1 MKPGPLPPPT
11 TPRYTRRRLLALALY
26 AACAPVA
33 LAQSIAKRR
42 RVAYFNVL
50 PPAAPAAVTALARF
64 REGMQAQGF
73 SAGVDYE
80 IDYAWEES
88 IDRVSARMRSV
99 IGGRPEL
106 VVAITTPV
114 ALAAAKATREMP
126 IVFGTV
132 SDPVASGLVQSLARP
147 GGNVTG
153 VANVLPA
160 LSGKLVELAR
170 EILPGARRIAVLW
183 NPDNPAKA
191 LELHELEAHA
201 QRAGIACLHF
211 PARSAAEIEAALT
224 SLDPT
229 KAGALVVLSETLT
242 HFNRERIA
250 RLALAARMPTL
261 FNYVPHVEAGGL
273 AAYSP
278 DYDLQAMRLGEL
290 AGRILAG
297 ASPATL
303 PVEQPNRFLLTVNL
317 RTARALGLELSPA
330 VLLRADKVIE

>member
-11 TPRYTRRRLLALALY
+11 TPRCARRRLLALALC
-26 AACAPVA
+26 AVCAPVA
-33 LAQSIAKRR
+33 FAQPTAKRR
-42 RVAYFNVL
+42 RIAFFNVL
-50 PPAAPAAVTALARF
+50 PPEAPGAVTAVARF
-64 REGMQAQGF
+64 REGMQTQGF
-73 SAGVDYE
+73 SRGAAYE
-80 IDYAWEES
+80 IDYLWEEH
-88 IDRVSARMRSV
+88 IERVPARMHALL
-99 IGGRPEL
+99 GCRPDL

-114 ALAAAKATREMP
+114 ALAAAKATREVP

-153 VANVLPA
+153 VANILSA

-191 LELHELEAHA
+191 LELRELEAHA
-201 QRAGIACLHF
+201 QRAGIACLRF
-211 PARSAAEIEAALT
+211 PARSAAEIEAAVS

-229 KAGALVVLSETLT
+229 KVGALVVLSETLT
-242 HFNRERIA
+242 HFNREGIA

-261 FNYVPHVEAGGL
+261 FNYAPHVEAGGL

-278 DYDLQAMRLGEL
+278 DYELQAMRLGEL

-317 RTARALGLELSPA
+317 RTARALGLDLPPA
-330 VLLRADKVIE
+330 VLLRADRAIE

>member
-1 MKPGPLPPPT
+1 
-11 TPRYTRRRLLALALY
+11 
-26 AACAPVA
+26 
-33 LAQSIAKRR
+33 
-42 RVAYFNVL
+42 
-50 PPAAPAAVTALARF
+50 
-64 REGMQAQGF
+64 
-73 SAGVDYE
+73 
-80 IDYAWEES
+80 
-88 IDRVSARMRSV
+88 MRSV
-99 IGGRPEL
+99 IGGGPVL

-114 ALAAAKATREMP
+114 ALAAAKATREVP

-201 QRAGIACLHF
+201 QRAGIACLRF
-211 PARSAAEIEAALT
+211 PARSAAEIAAALT